1 MKLDSCENCGLCL
14 LGRKEFNMAWLGKAI
29 GAIGTKLKANYEKG
43 GDKKTEPALPSAQQT
58 PGFGASVGVNGTTN
72 PRGIGKWGQGA

>member
-1 MKLDSCENCGLCL
+1 MSWFGAA
-14 LGRKEFNMAWLGKAI
+14 M
-29 GAIGTKLKANYEKG
+29 GAIGKKLKSNYEKG
-43 GDKKTEPALPSAQQT
+43 GGGKSSPPAMPQAQQT

>member
-1 MKLDSCENCGLCL
+1 
-14 LGRKEFNMAWLGKAI
+14 MASWIGKAL
-29 GAIGTKLKANYEKG
+29 GALGTLRSKG
-43 GDKKTEPALPSAQQT
+43 GGAKSGGSAPALPTAQQT

>member
-1 MKLDSCENCGLCL
+1 
-14 LGRKEFNMAWLGKAI
+14 MAWLGKAI
-29 GAIGTKLKANYEKG
+29 GKLGSMRDKLG
-43 GDKKTEPALPSAQQT
+43 GPAKKLGGGGSSAPPAQPQVQQT